1 MWVFRRGG
9 LTDFWF
15 IHKKKIHF
23 PPPKK
28 GYKTVPEEAS
38 PVEATGASATT
49 GSAPSATD
57 TSQRF
62 AGLAG
67 DSATDT
73 GGERTWWKGGGG
85 FRFSSRPYEGK
96 PPFSRSFTP
105 YYISSPLFFFQN
117 HPCKWYPY
125 ISLYIPEFLRLKRSL
140 FRLTS
145 WIFKNR
151 GLVSWV
157 RLVF

>member
-1 MWVFRRGG
+1 MWVFRGG
-9 LTDFWF
+9 WLKNRFLVHPKF
-15 IHKKKIHF
+15 F
-23 PPPKK
+23 SPKK
-28 GYKTVPEEAS
+28 GYKTIPEEAS
-38 PVEATGASATT
+38 PTLRPPVPPPPPEAPPVPPTPPSDLPALPEIPPLTPEASA
-49 GSAPSATD
+49 P
-57 TSQRF
+57 
-62 AGLAG
+62 
-67 DSATDT
+67 
-73 GGERTWWKGGGG
+73 GGKGGGG

>member
-1 MWVFRRGG
+1 MYVSFQEGW
-9 LTDFWF
+9 LKTDFWS

-28 GYKTVPEEAS
+28 GYKTVPEAS
-38 PVEATGASATT
+38 HPPVEATGTSATT
-49 GSAPSATD
+49 RSAPSATD

-73 GGERTWWKGGGG
+73 GGERTWCKGGGGG

-105 YYISSPLFFFQN
+105 YYISSPLFFSKTIPVSDI
-117 HPCKWYPY
+117 HT
-125 ISLYIPEFLRLKRSL
+125 SLYISQNL
-140 FRLTS
+140 
-145 WIFKNR
+145 
-151 GLVSWV
+151 
-157 RLVF
+157 